1 VWWASGETL
10 DLCYARD
17 GVYPAYCGDVPSEV
31 QISVCTTCHGDGM
44 FTMSWAFGQF
54 NTTGGYDWTSVN
66 VLLPVGLSPRGDVAV
81 GAYGFTVNAAAPSA
95 PQADY
100 LPTGARR
107 GDVLSHPPFH
117 HHHSRQVLMDPS
129 NSGEFKS
136 LAGDNGYCSSD
147 PEGNSCSFI
156 DLLSNGYSLPTA
168 RVNSTFPISLIG
180 LINDVRPT
188 GSPPLEWVMN
198 FTLTFA
204 DLKTTV
210 LEPLS
215 QVTLGHAFT
224 IHSLFGTIP
233 VPAAEDS
240 FIAYEGHWGFDGTLL
255 TDRQLGAHA
264 HSHNNKFWASYLI
277 AASPAELGLD
287 RPPFFSTT
295 GCDAVPTA
303 QAGFATQF
311 DMLTWLM
318 SRSPSSFSLTA
329 PDSRLICRATA
340 TNAPVGRFFYDR
352 QSIVD
357 CNAKLLNVRR
367 GETYTV
373 LSFFGPRPE
382 AFNPVAMD
390 ASSSFFPEHTS
401 WTFMMSLG
409 SPAPAYEVQTSD
421 WLLNNGTVD
430 TSRCRGHAV
439 INAATGMDKP

>member
-1 VWWASGETL
+1 MWWASGETL

-44 FTMSWAFGQF
+44 FTMSWAFGPF

-255 TDRQLGAHA
+255 TDRQVAGRAPCFPPLAHVTHTTLTDAVPCCCQTCPQLGAHA
-264 HSHNNKFWASYLI
+264 HSHNNKFWCALQQHKRPKPHLSLRDCDCHIFMQCTHVCAS
-277 AASPAELGLD
+277 
-287 RPPFFSTT
+287 TCT
-295 GCDAVPTA
+295 CT
-303 QAGFATQF
+303 
-311 DMLTWLM
+311 
-318 SRSPSSFSLTA
+318 
-329 PDSRLICRATA
+329 C
-340 TNAPVGRFFYDR
+340 
-352 QSIVD
+352 
-357 CNAKLLNVRR
+357 
-367 GETYTV
+367 
-373 LSFFGPRPE
+373 
-382 AFNPVAMD
+382 AMD
-390 ASSSFFPEHTS
+390 
-401 WTFMMSLG
+401 
-409 SPAPAYEVQTSD
+409 
-421 WLLNNGTVD
+421 
-430 TSRCRGHAV
+430 
-439 INAATGMDKP
+439 MDMDMDMCMHMLM